1 MKLGILSFFA
11 KFEMEGRIAVY
22 TVLLADDER
31 LDLEGLRRLVPW
43 ERMNMQVIAAVNS
56 GFAALD
62 FLNRQKVDILVT
74 DVRMPRMTGLE
85 LARAALDLHP
95 ALKIVF
101 VSGFEDFHYAKT
113 ALEMGASN
121 YVLKPVDD
129 EEFNQVMSAVGRQL
143 DEEREKESWIESYT
157 QSIPYLRNEFI
168 RQWLEGTGAGDREGL
183 FMKLER
189 LGMSS
194 LDTSYA
200 AALLEVD
207 DVSWKLVTSQS
218 EPHHGLVGELQA
230 FITKACADDAIGYPC
245 KVEAHRMGIVVSGD
259 DCAMKLSR
267 LIQQVKQ
274 QFQASITIGIGSVV
288 MLPEEIPISYLQARK
303 ALHAKLFSG
312 KGKVITYEELEDQ
325 PIADSRNLDHIL
337 SELFKAA
344 TDYDLVKV
352 DDCLLDL
359 FAFASKLEQKSTVY
373 NFLLHLISKLEHYL
387 LGMNEDLYQMIGLD
401 YQSLDILHRYETI
414 DDIVSWFRRKLFEV
428 SEKLHLKGQKKNR
441 KLIEEV
447 RMYIEQRLGTDV
459 TLREVADRFS
469 FSPNHLGLL
478 FKEETGETFSNY
490 LIGARMSAARNHL
503 QDPKLKIYEVAH
515 MAGYQNIAYFSR
527 QFKEWSGMTPG
538 DFRKQC

>member
-1 MKLGILSFFA
+1 M
-11 KFEMEGRIAVY
+11 Y

-43 ERMNMQVIAAVNS
+43 ERMNMQVIGAVNS

-85 LARAALDLHP
+85 LARSALDLQP
-95 ALKIVF
+95 ALKVVF

-129 EEFNQVMSAVGRQL
+129 EEFNQVMNAVSMQL
-143 DEEREKESWIESYT
+143 DEEREKQSWIETYT
-157 QSIPYLRNEFI
+157 QSIPYLRNAFI
-168 RQWLEGTGAGDREGL
+168 RQWLEGTETGIGEQEEL

-189 LGMSS
+189 LGLSS
-194 LDTSYA
+194 FNASYA
-200 AALLEVD
+200 AAIIEVD
-207 DVSWKLVTSQS
+207 DVSWKLVTGQN
-218 EPHHGLVGELQA
+218 EQHRDGIDQLQQ
-230 FITKACADDAIGYPC
+230 FITNACVEEAIGYPC
-245 KVEAHRMGIVVSGD
+245 KVETHRIGLVVGGD
-259 DCAMKLSR
+259 DYGMKLTR
-267 LIQQVKQ
+267 LIQRVKQ

-288 MLPEEIPISYLQARK
+288 TRPEELPSSYLQARK

-312 KGKVITYEELEDQ
+312 KGKIITYEGLEEQ
-325 PIADSRNLDHIL
+325 PIAGSSNLDLIL

-352 DDCLLDL
+352 DDCLVDL

-387 LGMNEDLYQMIGLD
+387 LGINEDLYQMIGLD
-401 YQSLDILHRYETI
+401 YRSLDILHQYETI

-428 SEKLHLKGQKKNR
+428 SEKLHVKGQKKNR

-447 RMYIEQRLGTDV
+447 RMYIEQRLGTDL
-459 TLREVADRFS
+459 TLREVADHFS

-478 FKEETGETFSNY
+478 FKEEIGETFSNY
-490 LIGARMSAARNHL
+490 LIGARMTAARNHL

-515 MAGYQNIAYFSR
+515 RAGYQNIAYFSR